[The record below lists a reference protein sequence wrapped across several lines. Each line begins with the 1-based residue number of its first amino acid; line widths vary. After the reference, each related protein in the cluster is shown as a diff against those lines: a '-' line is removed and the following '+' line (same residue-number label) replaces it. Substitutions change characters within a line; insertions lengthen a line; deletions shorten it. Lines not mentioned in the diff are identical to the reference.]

1 MTTLLTPRL
10 LAARR
15 QWKRSGAGRPLL
27 LGGVGALFLTAGY
40 KISARVLEH
49 FVRVDPD
56 LGRVLGVKL
65 LAFLLLVLLSFLLF
79 SSLITALSQCFL
91 ANDLQLI
98 AVAPVSLRRLFR
110 TKLLEVA
117 TLASWTAIFL
127 ALPIW
132 VAYGRVFEAGLGYY
146 LALAA
151 VLVPLVTITAAIGVL
166 VSVALVNLFPARRA
180 RDLLSLVALLF
191 IIGAVMMARV
201 IRPERFTRP
210 EEFGTWA
217 EYLVAL
223 SSPTLPWL
231 PSYWASRVLGEV
243 LGLYGDIPS
252 WSAIAWY
259 GGALVVTAGI
269 TATLAAL
276 VFREGFRSGFSR
288 AQEAREVRWTRQPWW
303 RSASAWV
310 SRPFPRR
317 VRAIIVKDTATF
329 FRDPGQWSQLFLL
342 VAVIAIYLYNF
353 KVLPLDAAG
362 GTGYFMRNLLAFL
375 NVGLVGL
382 VVSALA
388 ARFVLPGISLEGD
401 TLWML
406 RSSPLSLRELLW
418 AKFWGG
424 FLPLLLVAETL
435 VVVSNRM
442 LHSTA
447 LLEVLSIAAVACL
460 CAAIVGLAVGLGA
473 VHPRFDA
480 ADGTEV
486 AAGYA
491 GILFMMLSAVL
502 VLFSVTILAWPVYHS
517 FRARWLGWSTGAG
530 EWGGLAGGLAAVA
543 GLSMIALLSAMQR
556 GRRSLE
562 AIDA

>member
-1 MTTLLTPRL
+1 MD
-10 LAARR
+10 A
-15 QWKRSGAGRPLL
+15 
-27 LGGVGALFLTAGY
+27 
-40 KISARVLEH
+40 
-49 FVRVDPD
+49 D

-65 LAFLLLVLLSFLLF
+65 LAFLFLVLLSFLLF
-79 SSLITALSQCFL
+79 SALITALSQCFL
-91 ANDLQLI
+91 ASDLQLI
-98 AVAPVSLRRLFR
+98 AIAPVPLRRLFR
-110 TKLLEVA
+110 AKLVEVA
-117 TLASWTAIFL
+117 TFSSWTAVFL

-132 VAYGRVFEAGLGYY
+132 VAYGQVFGAGPGYY
-146 LALAA
+146 LT
-151 VLVPLVTITAAIGVL
+151 LVAMMVPFVAITAAIGIL
-166 VSVALVNLFPARRA
+166 VSVALVNLFPARKA
-180 RDLLSLVALLF
+180 RDLLSLVALVF
-191 IIGAVMMARV
+191 IIGVVMLARV
-201 IRPERFTRP
+201 VRPERFTRP

-217 EYLVAL
+217 EYLVEV

-231 PSYWASRVLGEV
+231 PSYWAARVLGEV
-243 LGLYGDIPS
+243 LGLYG
-252 WSAIAWY
+252 SAADWGAVSWY
-259 GGALVVTAGI
+259 GGALLVAAAI
-269 TATLAAL
+269 AITLAAL
-276 VFREGFRSGFSR
+276 VFREGFRSGYSR
-288 AQEAREVRWTRQPWW
+288 AQEAREPRWTRQAWW
-303 RSASAWV
+303 RDASEWV
-310 SRPFPRR
+310 GRPFPRR
-317 VRAIIVKDTATF
+317 VRAIIVKDVATF

-342 VAVIAIYLYNF
+342 LAVIAIYLYNF

-382 VVSALA
+382 VVAALA
-388 ARFVLPGISLEGD
+388 ARFVLPGISLEGG

-406 RSSPLSLRELLW
+406 RSSPLTPRELLW

-424 FLPLLLVAETL
+424 FVPLVVVAETL

-447 LLEVLSIAAVACL
+447 LLNVLSIASVLCL
-460 CAAIVGLAVGLGA
+460 SAAIVGLAVGLGA

-517 FRARWLGWSTGAG
+517 FRARWLGWSPGAG
-530 EWGGLAGGLAAVA
+530 EWGGVVGGLAAVA
-543 GLSMIALLSAMQR
+543 GLSMIALLTAMRR

-562 AIDA
+562 TIDA